1 MAQAKDHLSDL
12 ERHVQILEEKT
23 ATLQSSLVHWQKWYL
38 EYAALKEEVAGLAP
52 DPEPRAELAR
62 IRRDFDSDVLTR
74 KEVDEIFG
82 KHDLKPRSQILSV
95 LSRRVDYVEQNMQA
109 VQKLL
114 AAEEHKLAAASV
126 VAHPDAGTDE
136 STGLPITDII
146 EQLDD
151 EDNVV
156 DYRLQSGGDVHPK
169 ILDALNKAGISE
181 PSEGETDGTSA
192 PAVSAAS
199 EEETGGRRSSQ
210 QREQPGGS
218 AASRPNRKEVLVP
231 DAEQD
236 QEASS
241 QRKSVS
247 FAEDTKPGHES
258 AEAVAARVTS
268 EREQIMQNA
277 KELEAIDL
285 SSAAMPEDESEEDRE
300 LRRQMLQYGMS
311 EIGPVVAELELEE
324 GGSDDDEFS
333 YDETDEDD
341 SEDEFGRSK
350 TSVLTESYIERMK
363 ELEKRLGVQSAFT
376 AEPHRPKT
384 EPPEEGIGGIGR
396 IAVRPPETSPSEGN
410 GDAVSTGKKSVKFAA
425 DVPEAKPEKP
435 KVNPLGDVL
444 ERESSPTAQPQT
456 SNEAPTKRTS
466 RFKKERELPTSSSPS
481 LPQGPHQVPAR
492 FREALQQDTM
502 PEIPTGPEG
511 QIIANTL
518 VEREVSSTP
527 RNPDDF
533 NGELLY
539 QAASV
544 EYNRLRNREIQRQ
557 GGFMKEDE
565 SPISPPEQDEPAPR
579 VSRFKA
585 ARLSRT

>member
-1 MAQAKDHLSDL
+1 MAQEKDHLSDL
-12 ERHVQILEEKT
+12 ERHMQILEEKT
-23 ATLQSSLVHWQKWYL
+23 AKLQSSLVHWQKWYL

-62 IRRDFDSDVLTR
+62 IRRDFDSEVLTR

-82 KHDLKPRSQILSV
+82 KHDLKTRGQILSV

-114 AAEEHKLAAASV
+114 AAEEHKLAAAAV

-151 EDNVV
+151 EGNVL
-156 DYRLQSGGDVHPK
+156 DYRLQSGGDVHPQV
-169 ILDALNKAGISE
+169 LDALKKAGIGG

-192 PAVSAAS
+192 PAVPVASA
-199 EEETGGRRSSQ
+199 EETGGRKKPQ

-218 AASRPNRKEVLVP
+218 APSRPNRKEVLVP

-236 QEASS
+236 QEASP

-258 AEAVAARVTS
+258 AEAAAARVTF

-285 SSAAMPEDESEEDRE
+285 SSATMPEDESEEDRE

-324 GGSDDDEFS
+324 GGSDDDDFS
-333 YDETDEDD
+333 YNETDEDE

-384 EPPEEGIGGIGR
+384 ELPEEGIGR
-396 IAVRPPETSPSEGN
+396 IAVRPPEPAPSEG
-410 GDAVSTGKKSVKFAA
+410 GDGAGSSGKKSVKFAA
-425 DVPEAKPEKP
+425 DVPEGKPEQP

-456 SNEAPTKRTS
+456 STEAPAKRTS
-466 RFKKERELPTSSSPS
+466 RFKKERGLPTNSSPG

-492 FREALQQDTM
+492 FREALQQDVM

-533 NGELLY
+533 NGEILY

-565 SPISPPEQDEPAPR
+565 SPISPPEQDEPPPR

>member
-1 MAQAKDHLSDL
+1 MAQDKDHLSDL
-12 ERHVQILEEKT
+12 ERHMQILEEKT
-23 ATLQSSLVHWQKWYL
+23 AKLQSSLVHWQKWYL

-82 KHDLKPRSQILSV
+82 KHDLKPRGQILSV
-95 LSRRVDYVEQNMQA
+95 LSRRVDYVEQSMQA

-114 AAEEHKLAAASV
+114 AAEEHKLAAAAV

-156 DYRLQSGGDVHPK
+156 DYRLQSGGDVHPQV
-169 ILDALNKAGISE
+169 LEALKKAGISG
-181 PSEGETDGTSA
+181 PSEGGTDGTSA
-192 PAVSAAS
+192 PAASAAS
-199 EEETGGRRSSQ
+199 GEEETGGRKNPG
-210 QREQPGGS
+210 QRGQSGGS
-218 AASRPNRKEVLVP
+218 APSRPNRKQVLVP
-231 DAEQD
+231 DVEQD

-241 QRKSVS
+241 QKRKSVS

-258 AEAVAARVTS
+258 AEAVAARVTF

-277 KELEAIDL
+277 KELEALDL
-285 SSAAMPEDESEEDRE
+285 SSATIPEDESEEDRE

-311 EIGPVVAELELEE
+311 EIGPVVAELQLEE
-324 GGSDDDEFS
+324 GDSEDDDFS

-341 SEDEFGRSK
+341 SEDDLGRSK

-376 AEPHRPKT
+376 AEPHRPQT
-384 EPPEEGIGGIGR
+384 ELPEGGIGR
-396 IAVRPPETSPSEGN
+396 IAVRLPETTPSEGDD
-410 GDAVSTGKKSVKFAA
+410 GAGSSGKKSVKFAA
-425 DVPEAKPEKP
+425 DVPEGKPEKP

-444 ERESSPTAQPQT
+444 ERESSPTVQPQT
-456 SNEAPTKRTS
+456 STEPSTKRTS
-466 RFKKERELPTSSSPS
+466 RFKKERELPATSSPS
-481 LPQGPHQVPAR
+481 LPQGPHQVPDR
-492 FREALQQDTM
+492 FREALQPDTM

-511 QIIANTL
+511 QIITNTL

-565 SPISPPEQDEPAPR
+565 SPISPPEPDEPPPR
-579 VSRFKA
+579 VSRFRA